1 MPVFFHTL
9 ILCVKNRVY
18 ILYAHVSYVYL
29 CRKILMIMKRYITIK
44 DIAKELNIHHTT
56 VSRALRN
63 CKSVSKDTHELI
75 WKKANEL
82 GYKPNL
88 LAQGFRNNK
97 SNTIAILVPDLQHY
111 LFSKFI
117 SDFTNLAHQ
126 SGYTVMVFQSSDKFK
141 IEKEI
146 VNILI
151 NYRVAGIICSISKE
165 TRTGEHF
172 NPLKERNIPLVFF
185 DRIPEDIQSS
195 QVLVDN
201 FQGAYDAVNLMIRTG
216 KKRIA
221 FISTSSFIN
230 VFRDRLNGY
239 KQALADNQ
247 MPYNEDYFI
256 EQPSHCMDDGYAGAQ
271 RLMQLKETPDG
282 ILAVSDD
289 AAIGAIKYLKKCNIR
304 IPQDISV
311 VGFDNGPMCIA
322 CDPELTV
329 VNQPISSLTVEC
341 FELLMHQINADIS
354 IIETRIIKPEI
365 IFRGSC

>member
-1 MPVFFHTL
+1 
-9 ILCVKNRVY
+9 
-18 ILYAHVSYVYL
+18 
-29 CRKILMIMKRYITIK
+29 MKRYITIK

-63 CKSVSKDTHELI
+63 CKSVSKDTNELI

-97 SNTIAILVPDLQHY
+97 SNTIGILVPDLQHY

-126 SGYTVMVFQSSDKFK
+126 SGYTVMVFQSSDKFN

-146 VNILI
+146 VNRLI
-151 NYRVAGIICSISKE
+151 NYRVAGVICSISKE

-172 NPLKERNIPLVFF
+172 NLLKDGNIPLVFF
-185 DRIPEDIQSS
+185 DRIPEDVQAARV
-195 QVLVDN
+195 QVDN
-201 FQGAYDAVNLMIRTG
+201 FQGAYDAVTLLIRTG

-247 MPYNEDYFI
+247 LEFNTDYFI
-256 EQPSHCMDDGYAGAQ
+256 EQPSHCMDDGYSGAQ
-271 RLMQLKETPDG
+271 KLMELAVTPDA

-289 AAIGAIKYLKKCNIR
+289 AAIGAMKYLKKRNIC
-304 IPQDISV
+304 IPEDMAI

-322 CDPELTV
+322 CEPELTV
-329 VNQPISSLTVEC
+329 VNQPISRLTVEC
-341 FELLMHQINADIS
+341 FELLMHQMNGTAS
-354 IIETRIIKPEI
+354 NLETRVIKAEI

>member
-1 MPVFFHTL
+1 
-9 ILCVKNRVY
+9 
-18 ILYAHVSYVYL
+18 
-29 CRKILMIMKRYITIK
+29 MKRYVTIK
-44 DIAKELNIHHTT
+44 DIAEELNIHHTT

-63 CKSVSKDTHELI
+63 SKSVSKETNDLI

-88 LAQGFRNNK
+88 LAQGFRNNR
-97 SNTIAILVPDLQHY
+97 SNTIGILVPDLQHY

-126 SGYTVMVFQSSDKFK
+126 AGYSVMVFQSSDKCK

-146 VNILI
+146 VNNLI
-151 NYRVAGIICSISKE
+151 NYRVAGVICSISKE
-165 TRTGEHF
+165 TRSGEHF
-172 NPLKERNIPLVFF
+172 NSLKERNIPLVFF

-195 QVLVDN
+195 QVVIDN
-201 FQGAYDAVNLMIRTG
+201 FQGAYDAVNLLVRTG
-216 KKRIA
+216 RKRIA
-221 FISTSSFIN
+221 FISTSSYIN

-247 MPYNEDYFI
+247 LVFNEEYFI
-256 EQPSHCMDDGYAGAQ
+256 EQPSHCMDDGYSGAQ
-271 RLMQLKETPDG
+271 KLMALPETPDA

-289 AAIGAIKYLKKCNIR
+289 AAIGAIKYLKKNKIR
-304 IPQDISV
+304 IPEDISV

-329 VNQPISSLTVEC
+329 VNQPISRLTVDC
-341 FELLMHQINADIS
+341 YELLMNQINGSANNV
-354 IIETRIIKPEI
+354 EKRIIKGEI

>member
-1 MPVFFHTL
+1 
-9 ILCVKNRVY
+9 
-18 ILYAHVSYVYL
+18 
-29 CRKILMIMKRYITIK
+29 MKRYITIK
-44 DIAKELNIHHTT
+44 DIAQALEIHHTT

-63 CKSVSKDTHELI
+63 CKSVKTETNELI

-88 LAQGFRNNK
+88 IAQGFRNNR
-97 SNTIAILVPDLQHY
+97 SNTIGILVPDLQHY

-117 SDFTNLAHQ
+117 SDFSNIAHQ
-126 SGYTVMVFQSSDKFK
+126 SGYSVMVFQSSDKFK

-151 NYRVAGIICSISKE
+151 SYRVAGVVCSISKE

-172 NPLKERNIPLVFF
+172 NSLRERNIPLVFF

-195 QVLVDN
+195 QVQIDN
-201 FQGAYDAVNLMIRTG
+201 FQGAYDAVNLMIKTG

-230 VFRDRLNGY
+230 VFRDRFKGY
-239 KQALADNQ
+239 KQALADN
-247 MPYNEDYFI
+247 MMAFNEDYFI

-271 RLMQLKETPDG
+271 KLMQLKDTPDA

-289 AAIGAIKYLKKCNIR
+289 AAIGAIKYLKKNKIR
-304 IPQDISV
+304 IPEDVSV
-311 VGFDNGPMCIA
+311 VGFDNGPMCVA

-329 VNQPISSLTVEC
+329 VNQPIPRLTVEC
-341 FELLMHQINADIS
+341 FELLMNQIHANKILF
-354 IIETRIIKPEI
+354 EKRVIKSEI
-365 IFRGSC
+365 IFRAST